1 MSSAGIGV
9 LTKRSSS
16 SRRHWEITFRASS
29 IGTLVKRLTTSK
41 LTRMSSSSNS
51 MLRTLFTNSVELFT
65 KLLVFPG
72 GPECELVPWPVC
84 MSETRWLKRWVGV
97 GCPPCGSWEVRMILC
112 YVYTQITIS
121 ISIFFHY
128 TLGRVYWTVLC
139 CNHYLVLL
147 LFALQLCLYLV
158 TFHFSTFTRI
168 ISDY

>member
-1 MSSAGIGV
+1 MFSLRDRHPLEGIEKSPLELCQLEPWWRGSPHQNWQGCH
-9 LTKRSSS
+9 LLPIQCCRPC
-16 SRRHWEITFRASS
+16 SRTQLSCS
-29 IGTLVKRLTTSK
+29 QNCLYSQ
-41 LTRMSSSSNS
+41 
-51 MLRTLFTNSVELFT
+51 
-65 KLLVFPG
+65 PG

-97 GCPPCGSWEVRMILC
+97 GCPPCGVHMILC

-121 ISIFFHY
+121 TSIFFHY
-128 TLGRVYWTVLC
+128 KLGRVYWTILC

-168 ISDY
+168 ITDY